1 MTTETTYNVLDL
13 FCGCGG
19 LSLGFEQ
26 AGFHV
31 LLGIDIWED
40 ALKTYKHNHT
50 SSRTLCADMSS
61 LTGKE
66 VADII
71 NGEKVDVIIGG
82 PPCQGFSIAGKRI
95 VDDERNKLYK
105 GFVRMVEYFKPKAF
119 VMENVPNILSIGN
132 GVVKDTIIRDFESL
146 GYTVAV
152 KVLLA
157 SDYGVPQNRR
167 RAIFVGLRGGNEFI
181 FPIPFNTKKVT
192 AEEAL
197 SDLPEHTVD
206 DGGAYPFP
214 PLSQYQQLM
223 RSKSNCLYNHQT
235 TTHNQKTIDI
245 ISLVPD
251 GGNYKDLP
259 VELQSTRK
267 VHIAWT
273 RLCST
278 KPSFTIDTGHNHHF
292 HYLYNR
298 VPTVR
303 ESARLQS
310 FPDIFVFLGN
320 KGSQLRQVGN
330 AVPIFFKT
338 NSLSIKKIYV
348 MYTPENQYRCTIIR
362 GKSQTEMEDLLPV
375 YANIVHKYCPC
386 TEETFRNSA
395 FSDLSYTLFHTR
407 EFSQLPKNKQKTVKN
422 HYTEIMGVLLGL
434 FYPKYDAEA
443 KEVIIHET
451 DSCRFLIEKSDF
463 PTFFK
468 NLCLN
473 YQFPNGEKKITT
485 IQKEME
491 LGIKLKPFCFVVKL
505 LHIANSHKQLL
516 SKQEIGY
523 YALNNLDVLCGN
535 VSADEVFNRIMEDRL
550 NGIKRNKLSGSNE
563 WQHIKEQFNLLELA
577 NLVEHD
583 SERIWLNS
591 EEASAIA
598 LFIKKQNSPMFDVY
612 SYNLNTTVRR
622 KQIVQDWKE
631 YNGKFNMELLNTSP
645 VLGYIDN
652 AKLKGGVT
660 AIKST
665 TDLGN
670 EGEALVFKLEQERV
684 KFYKERLVNKVLLL
698 GKTKG
703 LGYDISSIE
712 ADENPENPEF
722 ARYIE
727 VKSTRRT
734 TRPSFNQNWTDSL
747 NITRKEWV
755 AAQQFGTA
763 YNIYRVYFTK
773 SEVIVV
779 RIHNPFALSKEGKIE
794 VFPTVYQMDF
804 SSNVIQ
810 KSYTI

>member
-1 MTTETTYNVLDL
+1 
-13 FCGCGG
+13 
-19 LSLGFEQ
+19 
-26 AGFHV
+26 
-31 LLGIDIWED
+31 
-40 ALKTYKHNHT
+40 
-50 SSRTLCADMSS
+50 
-61 LTGKE
+61 
-66 VADII
+66 
-71 NGEKVDVIIGG
+71 
-82 PPCQGFSIAGKRI
+82 
-95 VDDERNKLYK
+95 
-105 GFVRMVEYFKPKAF
+105 
-119 VMENVPNILSIGN
+119 
-132 GVVKDTIIRDFESL
+132 
-146 GYTVAV
+146 
-152 KVLLA
+152 
-157 SDYGVPQNRR
+157 
-167 RAIFVGLRGGNEFI
+167 
-181 FPIPFNTKKVT
+181 
-192 AEEAL
+192 
-197 SDLPEHTVD
+197 
-206 DGGAYPFP
+206 
-214 PLSQYQQLM
+214 
-223 RSKSNCLYNHQT
+223 
-235 TTHNQKTIDI
+235 
-245 ISLVPD
+245 
-251 GGNYKDLP
+251 
-259 VELQSTRK
+259 
-267 VHIAWT
+267 
-273 RLCST
+273 
-278 KPSFTIDTGHNHHF
+278 
-292 HYLYNR
+292 
-298 VPTVR
+298 
-303 ESARLQS
+303 
-310 FPDIFVFLGN
+310 
-320 KGSQLRQVGN
+320 
-330 AVPIFFKT
+330 
-338 NSLSIKKIYV
+338 

-485 IQKEME
+485 IQKEMG

-612 SYNLNTTVRR
+612 SYNLNTTVGK

-684 KFYKERLVNKVLLL
+684 KSYKERLVNKVLLL

-747 NITRKEWV
+747 NITRKECV